1 MAINVFILDES
12 RDWFL
17 QQGRI
22 DPMTRSQY
30 KRGDRVVVCNSCH
43 MVSLEST
50 WNDCGGCT
58 SPGCGCNVAARKFL
72 KAPAP
77 KNTVPSSAL
86 NQIVLRNGRVERQ
99 AEPAAANRPDEEPP
113 KMVIKA
119 RHFYN

>member
-1 MAINVFILDES
+1 MAINVFILDEN

-22 DPMTRSQY
+22 DPMTREQY
-30 KRGDRVVVCNSCH
+30 KRGDRVVVCNSCN

-58 SPGCGCNVAARKFL
+58 SPGCGCQVTARRFL
-72 KAPAP
+72 KPDKA
-77 KNTVPSSAL
+77 KSKVPSSAL
-86 NQIVLRNGRVERQ
+86 NEIVLRNGRIERQ
-99 AEPAAANRPDEEPP
+99 EESADSNRPSSEQPQ
-113 KMVIKA
+113 MLIKS